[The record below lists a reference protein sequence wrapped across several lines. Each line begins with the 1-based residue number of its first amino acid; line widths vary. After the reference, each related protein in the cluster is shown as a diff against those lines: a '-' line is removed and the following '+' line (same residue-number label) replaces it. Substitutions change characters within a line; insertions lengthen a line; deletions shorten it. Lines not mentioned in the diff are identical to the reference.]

1 MEGIKLNVMDG
12 RRTGESEFL
21 TFIISDVFSLKWFDW
36 PKVSFVQAISTVS
49 TFTADRI
56 GSFVFGPVRF
66 GSVRISSVRITS
78 DRFGSVLA
86 GS

>member
-1 MEGIKLNVMDG
+1 V
-12 RRTGESEFL
+12 
-21 TFIISDVFSLKWFDW
+21 IS
-36 PKVSFVQAISTVS
+36 IVS

-56 GSFVFGPVRF
+56 GSFLFGPDRF
-66 GSVRISSVRITS
+66 EPVRIAS

>member
-1 MEGIKLNVMDG
+1 MK
-12 RRTGESEFL
+12 RTGESELF

-36 PKVSFVQAISTVS
+36 PKVSFEQAISIVS

-56 GSFVFGPVRF
+56 GSFLFGPVRF
-66 GSVRISSVRITS
+66 SSVRISSVRFGSVRITS

>member
-1 MEGIKLNVMDG
+1 MNVMDG

-36 PKVSFVQAISTVS
+36 PKVSFEQVISIVS
-49 TFTADRI
+49 IFTADRI
-56 GSFVFGPVRF
+56 GSFLFGPDRF
-66 GSVRISSVRITS
+66 EPVRIAS

>member
-1 MEGIKLNVMDG
+1 MK
-12 RRTGESEFL
+12 RTGESELF

-36 PKVSFVQAISTVS
+36 PKVSFEQAISTVP

-56 GSFVFGPVRF
+56 GSFLFGPVRF
-66 GSVRISSVRITS
+66 GSVRFASVRFGSVRITS

>member
-1 MEGIKLNVMDG
+1 MNVMDG

-36 PKVSFVQAISTVS
+36 PKVSFEQVISIVS

-56 GSFVFGPVRF
+56 GSFFVWTGSVRTGSDRFGPVRF
-66 GSVRISSVRITS
+66 GSCW
-78 DRFGSVLA
+78 
-86 GS
+86 

>member
-1 MEGIKLNVMDG
+1 MK
-12 RRTGESEFL
+12 RTGESELF

-36 PKVSFVQAISTVS
+36 PKVSFEQVISIVS
-49 TFTADRI
+49 TFMVDRI
-56 GSFVFGPVRF
+56 GSFLFGPDRFEPVRIASDRF
-66 GSVRISSVRITS
+66 GSVRITS

>member
-1 MEGIKLNVMDG
+1 MK
-12 RRTGESEFL
+12 RTGESELF

-36 PKVSFVQAISTVS
+36 PKVSFEQVISIVS

-56 GSFVFGPVRF
+56 GSFLFGPDRF
-66 GSVRISSVRITS
+66 EPDRFEPVRIAS

>member
-1 MEGIKLNVMDG
+1 MNVMDG

-36 PKVSFVQAISTVS
+36 PKVSFEQVISIVS

-56 GSFVFGPVRF
+56 GSFLFGPVRF
-66 GSVRISSVRITS
+66 GSVRISSVRFGS
-78 DRFGSVLA
+78 HHFGPVRFGSCW
-86 GS
+86 

>member
-1 MEGIKLNVMDG
+1 MK
-12 RRTGESEFL
+12 RTGESELF

-36 PKVSFVQAISTVS
+36 PKVSFEQAISTVS

-56 GSFVFGPVRF
+56 GSFFVWTGSVRFASVRF
-66 GSVRISSVRITS
+66 GSVRITS